1 MSSPSTAAPSVT
13 PAICSAISGVTTTAT
28 ATSHLVADLK
38 IMHIHIIA
46 TLQQIRLTEG
56 STAEVMIM
64 NGIMSMAIPDQA
76 LGGTTTTRG

>member
-1 MSSPSTAAPSVT
+1 
-13 PAICSAISGVTTTAT
+13 
-28 ATSHLVADLK
+28 
-38 IMHIHIIA
+38 MHIHIIA

-56 STAEVMIM
+56 STAEVIIM